1 MNLSYNNTSID
12 QTPQCPVV
20 SEHSKT
26 GVRMCSTFLT
36 EGFHGSSLVSV
47 LAVFVVV
54 LIFVLR
60 PPAVNK
66 EQTQVSIYNIGG
78 RKGNSPRPKSGLVH

>member
-1 MNLSYNNTSID
+1 MANLSYNNTSID
-12 QTPQCPVV
+12 QTVQ
-20 SEHSKT
+20 SENSKT
-26 GVRMCSTFLT
+26 GVRMSSTFLT

-47 LAVFVVV
+47 LAIFVVV

-66 EQTQVSIYNIGG
+66 EQTQVSIQG
-78 RKGNSPRPKSGLVH
+78 RRKVLSIKWGLLSPEF